1 MKPRHQKPKVASC
14 YKVGDLVEA
23 IPDYDMGSKSS
34 FPSLKYLFQGLGVI
48 VELQWPEKAKILVN
62 SGEVV
67 CIPLEKIQI
76 IKKEK

>member
-1 MKPRHQKPKVASC
+1 MKASQRKPKVANC

-23 IPDYDMGSKSS
+23 IPEYDMGSKSS
-34 FPSLKYLFQGLGVI
+34 FPSLKHSFQGLGVI
-48 VELQWPEKAKILVN
+48 VELQWPEKAKILIN